1 MFKRKDFIIIVIIT
15 FFIVISL
22 IFNYFFFYQ
31 KGAAVKIKINGQE
44 YQTVP
49 LNTDQTIE
57 IENKNT
63 IIIKNNEVYIKD
75 ATCPDKLCQKQG
87 HISKNGQQIICLPN
101 QVIVE
106 IISYQNNDIDAS
118 TH

>member
-1 MFKRKDFIIIVIIT
+1 M
-15 FFIVISL
+15 
-22 IFNYFFFYQ
+22 
-31 KGAAVKIKINGQE
+31 
-44 YQTVP
+44 
-49 LNTDQTIE
+49 
-57 IENKNT
+57 
-63 IIIKNNEVYIKD
+63 YIKD